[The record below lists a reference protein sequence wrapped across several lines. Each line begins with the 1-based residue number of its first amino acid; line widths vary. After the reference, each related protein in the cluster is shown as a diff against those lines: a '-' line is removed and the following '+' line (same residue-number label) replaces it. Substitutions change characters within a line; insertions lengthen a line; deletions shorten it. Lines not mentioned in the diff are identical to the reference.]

1 MGSKAGALA
10 LCCAAMLGTGAARA
24 AGESDEAWIAAYM
37 ARADA
42 PGAPRPALREAEIAF
57 DELRDWE
64 GRRVR
69 VMLRDG
75 RERRGTVEGV
85 DGQVVLLRTQLD
97 TGFFRYGVA
106 RADVRAI
113 RED

>member
-1 MGSKAGALA
+1 MGLGAGVLA
-10 LCCAAMLGTGAARA
+10 LCCAALLATGAACA
-24 AGESDEAWIAAYM
+24 AGQSDEAWIAAYM
-37 ARADA
+37 ARANA
-42 PGAPRPALREAEIAF
+42 PGVPGTDLREAEIAF
-57 DELRDWE
+57 DQLDAWQ

-106 RADVRAI
+106 RGDVRAI

>member
-1 MGSKAGALA
+1 
-10 LCCAAMLGTGAARA
+10 
-24 AGESDEAWIAAYM
+24 
-37 ARADA
+37 
-42 PGAPRPALREAEIAF
+42 
-57 DELRDWE
+57 
-64 GRRVR
+64 
-69 VMLRDG
+69 MLRDG

>member
-1 MGSKAGALA
+1 MGLGAGALA
-10 LCCAAMLGTGAARA
+10 LCCATLMATGAARA
-24 AGESDEAWIAAYM
+24 AGEADEAWIAAYM
-37 ARADA
+37 ARGGA
-42 PGAPRPALREAEIAF
+42 PGTAASDPREADIAF
-57 DELRDWE
+57 DRLDDWQ

-69 VMLRDG
+69 VVLRDG
-75 RERRGTVEGV
+75 RERRGIVEGV

-97 TGFFRYGVA
+97 TGFFRYGIA